1 MEDMLTKLGM
11 EEFIQ
16 RFREEKIV
24 PGTVCKLSKI
34 ELKSL
39 GLNCASEIMKLRVEC
54 IKYGNENAS
63 MAAAE
68 DSFRK
73 QYDIRKET
81 IENLM
86 DAGFSMS
93 DMTKILS
100 TSESTIY
107 RRMKKYNIGKRAYT
121 EIEDEELDLVLA
133 WIIAEFPRC
142 GEQMLKHLLAGKG
155 IKVYIFTIVMQMLY
169 ELSMLNILLLYQTFA

>member
-1 MEDMLTKLGM
+1 MENILTKLGM
-11 EEFIQ
+11 EAFIQ

-24 PGTVCKLSKI
+24 PGIVCKLSKI

-93 DMTKILS
+93 DIVVLFMFS
-100 TSESTIY
+100 
-107 RRMKKYNIGKRAYT
+107 
-121 EIEDEELDLVLA
+121 DL
-133 WIIAEFPRC
+133 R
-142 GEQMLKHLLAGKG
+142 
-155 IKVYIFTIVMQMLY
+155 
-169 ELSMLNILLLYQTFA
+169 